1 MKRKEKKTYWRGI
14 HSPFFF
20 DLARHLE
27 GGGRYVDV
35 VYDKGLVKALEQ
47 IEGLRQNLRRS
58 SDCIEVHDCGAGSR
72 VFKSK
77 SREVRK
83 ITRYV
88 IQSKRVAFSLLRVLL
103 FWRAQRRSV
112 KILEMG
118 TSLGLTTAYL
128 AASGWEV
135 ETWEGCQ
142 QTANYARKNW
152 KGLGCEG
159 QINSKVGTFK
169 RLMEESQ
176 GGWDVVFLDGH
187 HDRDATLAYVE
198 CLKTKL
204 NPGGA
209 ILVDDIVWSKGMK
222 EAWSK
227 LLEDSHWN
235 ATMTWR
241 GKGWL
246 FNRDGEI
253 EQHLKL
259 RKSYISLSK
268 FNNMKLFTI
277 VFAAITLLMST
288 QVQAQGTKEQMKT
301 KSNAESS
308 TSASGASK
316 IFGEML
322 VFEINGKT
330 VVKVSFDPILGR
342 MGADKDALMASQQI
356 GDFKFTSMGQALNVL
371 SSHGWMVEHV
381 WTTLERS
388 GAVQHFILSHEVA
401 KLTPVSPWLSKN
413 TKKGTKG

>member
-1 MKRKEKKTYWRGI
+1 MK
-14 HSPFFF
+14 
-20 DLARHLE
+20 
-27 GGGRYVDV
+27 
-35 VYDKGLVKALEQ
+35 
-47 IEGLRQNLRRS
+47 
-58 SDCIEVHDCGAGSR
+58 
-72 VFKSK
+72 
-77 SREVRK
+77 K

-88 IQSKRVAFSLLRVLL
+88 LQSKRVAFSLLRVLI
-103 FWRAQRRSV
+103 FWRTQGRSK

-128 AASGWEV
+128 AASGWDV

-152 KGLGCEG
+152 KGLGCED
-159 QINSKVGTFK
+159 QIKSKVGTFK
-169 RLMEESQ
+169 SLMEASH

-222 EAWSK
+222 EAWEK
-227 LLEDSHWN
+227 LLDDPHWN
-235 ATMTWR
+235 ATMKWR

-268 FNNMKLFTI
+268 FNKMKLFTI

-288 QVQAQGTKEQMKT
+288 QVQAQGTKDQMKT
-301 KSNAESS
+301 KKAENS
-308 TSASGASK
+308 TSTAGASK

-322 VFEINGKT
+322 VFDLNGKT
-330 VVKVSFDPILGR
+330 VVKVSFDPIMDR
-342 MGADKDALMASQQI
+342 MGSDKEALASSQQI
-356 GDFKFTSMGQALNVL
+356 GNFKFTSMGQALNVL

-413 TKKGTKG
+413 TNKGTKG

>member
-1 MKRKEKKTYWRGI
+1 MDIAFDKT
-14 HSPFFF
+14 
-20 DLARHLE
+20 
-27 GGGRYVDV
+27 
-35 VYDKGLVKALEQ
+35 LVKAIDQ
-47 IEGLRQNLRRS
+47 IEALRQNLLRS
-58 SDCIEVHDCGAGSR
+58 SDYIEVHDCGAGSR
-72 VFKSK
+72 VFKGK
-77 SREVRK
+77 SRKVKK
-83 ITRYV
+83 IARHV
-88 IQSKRVAFSLLRVLL
+88 LQSKRVAFALLRVLI
-103 FWRAQRRSV
+103 FWRSQGRRM

-128 AASGWEV
+128 AASGWDV

-142 QTANYARKNW
+142 QTSNYARNNW
-152 KGLGCEG
+152 KALGCDG
-159 QINSKVGTFK
+159 QIKSKVGTFK
-169 RLMEESQ
+169 SLMEESQ

-198 CLKTKL
+198 CLKTQL

-209 ILVDDIVWSKGMK
+209 ILIDDIGWSKGMK
-222 EAWSK
+222 EAWAQ
-227 LLEDSHWN
+227 LLKDPHWN

-288 QVQAQGTKEQMKT
+288 QVQAQATKEQMKT
-301 KSNAESS
+301 KSKAESS
-308 TSASGASK
+308 TATSGASK

-330 VVKVSFDPILGR
+330 VVKVSFDPIMGR
-342 MGADKDALMASQQI
+342 MGSDKDALVASQQI
-356 GDFKFTSMGQALNVL
+356 ANFKFTSMGQALNVL

-401 KLTPVSPWLSKN
+401 KLTPVSPWLSKS
-413 TKKGTKG
+413 TTKGTKG

>member
-1 MKRKEKKTYWRGI
+1 
-14 HSPFFF
+14 
-20 DLARHLE
+20 
-27 GGGRYVDV
+27 
-35 VYDKGLVKALEQ
+35 
-47 IEGLRQNLRRS
+47 
-58 SDCIEVHDCGAGSR
+58 VHDCGAGSR
-72 VFKSK
+72 IFKGK
-77 SREVRK
+77 SRQVKK
-83 ITRYV
+83 IARHV
-88 IQSKRVAFSLLRVLL
+88 LQSKRVAFALLRVLI
-103 FWRAQRRSV
+103 FWRLQGRRM

-128 AASGWEV
+128 AASGWDV

-142 QTANYARKNW
+142 QTANFARKNW
-152 KGLGCEG
+152 KGLGCED
-159 QINSKVGTFK
+159 QIKSKVGTFK
-169 RLMEESQ
+169 SLMEESQ

-209 ILVDDIVWSKGMK
+209 ILVDDIGWSKGMK
-222 EAWSK
+222 EAWAQ
-227 LLEDSHWN
+227 LLMDPHWN

-268 FNNMKLFTI
+268 FNKMKLFTI

-288 QVQAQGTKEQMKT
+288 QVQAQGTKDQMKT
-301 KSNAESS
+301 EKAGNS
-308 TSASGASK
+308 TSTAGASK

-322 VFEINGKT
+322 VFELNGKT
-330 VVKVSFDPILGR
+330 IVKVSFDPIMDR
-342 MGADKDALMASQQI
+342 MGSDKEALASSQQI
-356 GDFKFTSMGQALNVL
+356 GNFKFTSMGQALNVL

-413 TKKGTKG
+413 TNKGTKG

>member
-1 MKRKEKKTYWRGI
+1 MKRKEKKTYWRRI

-35 VYDKGLVKALEQ
+35 DYDSDLVEVLDR
-47 IEGLRQNLRRS
+47 IEGLRLQLLKSRDN
-58 SDCIEVHDCGAGSR
+58 IEVNDYGAGSR
-72 VFKSK
+72 IFKYK
-77 SREVRK
+77 SRSIK
-83 ITRYV
+83 TITRYV
-88 IQSKRVAFSLLRVLL
+88 LQSEGVAFSLLRVLL
-103 FWRAQRRSV
+103 FWRKQGGAK

-142 QTANYARKNW
+142 QTANYAKKNW
-152 KGLGCEG
+152 KYLGCEN
-159 QINSKVGTFK
+159 QIKCEVGTFK
-169 RLMEESQ
+169 SLMDNSH

-187 HDRDATLAYVE
+187 HDKDATLDYVE

-204 NPGGA
+204 RPGGA
-209 ILVDDIVWSKGMK
+209 ILVDDIIWSKGMK
-222 EAWSK
+222 EAWSE
-227 LLEDSHWN
+227 LLEDPHWN
-235 ATMTWR
+235 ATLNWR

-268 FNNMKLFTI
+268 FNKMKLFTI
-277 VFAAITLLMST
+277 ALAAITLLMST
-288 QVQAQGTKEQMKT
+288 QVQAQATKDEMKT
-301 KSNAESS
+301 KKAENS
-308 TSASGASK
+308 TSTEGTSK

-322 VFEINGKT
+322 VFELNGKI
-330 VVKVSFDPILGR
+330 VVKVSFDPVMDR
-342 MGADKDALMASQQI
+342 MGSDKEALASSQQI
-356 GDFKFTSMGQALNVL
+356 GNFKFTSMGQALNVL

-413 TKKGTKG
+413 TNKGTKG

>member
-1 MKRKEKKTYWRGI
+1 VKRKEKKTYWRRI

-35 VYDKGLVKALEQ
+35 EYDSDLVEVLDR
-47 IEGLRQNLRRS
+47 IEGLRLQLLKSRDN
-58 SDCIEVHDCGAGSR
+58 IEVNDYGAGSR
-72 VFKSK
+72 IFKYK
-77 SREVRK
+77 SRSIK
-83 ITRYV
+83 TITRYV
-88 IQSKRVAFSLLRVLL
+88 LQSEGVAFSLLRVLL
-103 FWRAQRRSV
+103 FWRKQGGAK

-142 QTANYARKNW
+142 QTANYAKKNW
-152 KGLGCEG
+152 KYLGCEN
-159 QINSKVGTFK
+159 QIKCEVGTFK
-169 RLMEESQ
+169 SLMDNSH

-187 HDRDATLAYVE
+187 HDKDATLDYVE

-204 NPGGA
+204 RPGGA
-209 ILVDDIVWSKGMK
+209 ILVDDIIWSKGMK
-222 EAWSK
+222 EAWSE
-227 LLEDSHWN
+227 LLEDPHWN
-235 ATMTWR
+235 ATLNWR

-246 FNRDGEI
+246 FNRDGEK

-268 FNNMKLFTI
+268 FNKMKLFTI
-277 VFAAITLLMST
+277 ALAAITLLMST
-288 QVQAQGTKEQMKT
+288 QVQAQATKDQMKT
-301 KSNAESS
+301 KKAENS
-308 TSASGASK
+308 TSTEGTSK

-322 VFEINGKT
+322 VFELNGKI
-330 VVKVSFDPILGR
+330 VVKVSFDPVMDR
-342 MGADKDALMASQQI
+342 MGSDKEALASSQQI
-356 GDFKFTSMGQALNVL
+356 GNFKFTSMGQALNVL

-413 TKKGTKG
+413 TNKGTKG

>member
-1 MKRKEKKTYWRGI
+1 M
-14 HSPFFF
+14 
-20 DLARHLE
+20 
-27 GGGRYVDV
+27 DV
-35 VYDKGLVKALEQ
+35 VYDKTLVKAIDQ
-47 IEGLRQNLRRS
+47 IEGLRQSLKRS
-58 SDCIEVHDCGAGSR
+58 SDCIEVNDCGAGSR

-77 SREVRK
+77 SREVKK
-83 ITRYV
+83 ITRHV
-88 IQSKRVAFSLLRVLL
+88 LQSKRVAFSLLRVLI
-103 FWRAQRRSV
+103 FWRTQGRSK

-128 AASGWEV
+128 AASGWDV

-152 KGLGCEG
+152 KGLGCED
-159 QINSKVGTFK
+159 QIKSKVGTFK
-169 RLMEESQ
+169 SLIEASH

-204 NPGGA
+204 NPGAA
-209 ILVDDIVWSKGMK
+209 ILIDDIDWSKGMK
-222 EAWSK
+222 EAWEK
-227 LLEDSHWN
+227 LLDDSHWN
-235 ATMTWR
+235 ASMTWR

-268 FNNMKLFTI
+268 FNKMKLFTI

-288 QVQAQGTKEQMKT
+288 QVQAQGTKNQMKT

-308 TSASGASK
+308 TSTAGASK

-322 VFEINGKT
+322 VFELNGKT
-330 VVKVSFDPILGR
+330 VVKISFDPIMDR
-342 MGADKDALMASQQI
+342 MGSDKVALASSQQI
-356 GDFKFTSMGQALNVL
+356 QGFNFQSLGQALNVL

-381 WTTLERS
+381 WTTMERS
-388 GAVQHFILSHEVA
+388 GAEQHFIISHEVS
-401 KLTPVSPWLSKN
+401 KLSPVSPWLNKSKN
-413 TKKGTKG
+413 KGTKG

>member
-83 ITRYV
+83 IARYV
-88 IQSKRVAFSLLRVLL
+88 IQSKRVAFALLRVLL
-103 FWRAQRRSV
+103 FWRAQGSSK

-128 AASGWEV
+128 SASGWDV

-259 RKSYISLSK
+259 RKSYISL
-268 FNNMKLFTI
+268 
-277 VFAAITLLMST
+277 
-288 QVQAQGTKEQMKT
+288 
-301 KSNAESS
+301 
-308 TSASGASK
+308 
-316 IFGEML
+316 
-322 VFEINGKT
+322 
-330 VVKVSFDPILGR
+330 
-342 MGADKDALMASQQI
+342 
-356 GDFKFTSMGQALNVL
+356 
-371 SSHGWMVEHV
+371 
-381 WTTLERS
+381 
-388 GAVQHFILSHEVA
+388 
-401 KLTPVSPWLSKN
+401 
-413 TKKGTKG
+413 